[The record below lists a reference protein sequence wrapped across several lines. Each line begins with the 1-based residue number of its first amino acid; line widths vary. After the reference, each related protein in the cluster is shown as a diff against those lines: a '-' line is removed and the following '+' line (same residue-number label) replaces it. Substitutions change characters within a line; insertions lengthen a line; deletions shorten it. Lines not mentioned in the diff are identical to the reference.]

1 MITDYGV
8 RVMINAA
15 HITNETSDVDPADF
29 EGDDF
34 IVASRLDAVREQ
46 MVSDPK
52 YDRRIEDVLK
62 AMEMIDL
69 DMMQAARFFAA
80 LNMISD
86 QRKGH

>member
-1 MITDYGV
+1 MISDYGV

-15 HITNETSDVDPADF
+15 HITNESSNVDPADF
-29 EGDDF
+29 DGDDF
-34 IVASRLDAVREQ
+34 IVMARLDAVRQQ

-62 AMEMIDL
+62 AMEMVDL
-69 DMMQAARFFAA
+69 EIIIAARFFAA

-86 QRKGH
+86 QKKGH